1 MAKKKL
7 HKQNWTR
14 NIQTSTDTYFLNS
27 IHWYT
32 PDDFEHILPLGYCE
46 LCCDYLN
53 KLRIEYATLANNG
66 MPVKTYAEDVKE
78 KILARKN
85 ERLIRK
91 RHKAE
96 MFMKHNGMKLKDGFD
111 RLNKNQKPRFSYEDK
126 ED

>member
-14 NIQTSTDTYFLNS
+14 NIQTSTDTHFLNS

-32 PDDFEHILPLGYCE
+32 PDDFEHTLPLGYCE

-53 KLRIEYATLANNG
+53 KLRIEYSTLANNG

-78 KILARKN
+78 KILDRKN
-85 ERLIRK
+85 ERLTRK

-96 MFMKHNGMKLKDGFD
+96 MFMKHNGMVLKDGFN
-111 RLNKNQKPRFSYEDK
+111 RLDKNQKPKFSYEDK
-126 ED
+126 EE

>member
-14 NIQTSTDTYFLNS
+14 NIQTSTDTHFLNS
-27 IHWYT
+27 IRWYT
-32 PDDFEHILPLGYCE
+32 PEDFVHTLELEYCE

-66 MPVKTYAEDVKE
+66 MPVSSYKEEVKKE
-78 KILARKN
+78 ILDRKN
-85 ERLIRK
+85 KRLKRK

-96 MFMKHNGMKLKDGFD
+96 TFMKHNGMVLKPNFN
-111 RLNKNQKPRFSYEDK
+111 RLLKNEKPKFSYGIK